1 MTHICPCL
9 ILRSAHFSST
19 NAYRMSVM
27 GWVLGDTN
35 HCHFTHL
42 KKEKRKKILFWTH
55 LSLQLHASYSP
66 LQQNSL
72 LQLFTLWFLS
82 LNSLLNLLQSTPPPP
97 HPPPTTTFLSGHLW
111 LDPAKS
117 NGWVLVLNA
126 LSPVVVALLPGN
138 TMGHSSLLL
147 CLLPCQP
154 LIHAP
159 LLVGLFLPSNVK
171 CEGLQGSGSS
181 PLFSVHFLLC
191 DLIHSHNQSKTDL
204 LRTHTCMYSSWVT
217 SLNSSIS

>member
-1 MTHICPCL
+1 
-9 ILRSAHFSST
+9 
-19 NAYRMSVM
+19 M

-42 KKEKRKKILFWTH
+42 KKEKRKKMLFWTH

-72 LQLFTLWFLS
+72 HQLFTLWFLS
-82 LNSLLNLLQSTPPPP
+82 SNSLLNLLQSPSP
-97 HPPPTTTFLSGHLW
+97 TTFLSGHLW
-111 LDPAKS
+111 LDPAES
-117 NGWVLVLNA
+117 NGWFSAAVA
-126 LSPVVVALLPGN
+126 APVPGN
-138 TMGHSSLLL
+138 TPGHNSLLL

-159 LLVGLFLPSNVK
+159 LLAGLFLPCYK

-181 PLFSVHFLLC
+181 PFSPCTFSCVISSILTTKMQ
-191 DLIHSHNQSKTDL
+191 LICWE
-204 LRTHTCMYSSWVT
+204 RTHPSMSSSCVT
-217 SLNSSIS
+217 SLNSSIT